1 MERNSRRRNWN
12 QWRVVCGGG
21 DSGVGFGNGG
31 SGIGSSSDDNNSNS
45 NSKNNCSVTGYVCV
59 CVGGSKQEM
68 HACIKRN
75 QTLLVGQD
83 SLALSIFLDLT
94 RICTILHL
102 SCRYQ

>member
-1 MERNSRRRNWN
+1 M
-12 QWRVVCGGG
+12 CGGG
-21 DSGVGFGNGG
+21 DSGGGGGGGNGG
-31 SGIGSSSDDNNSNS
+31 SGIGSGSDDDNSNS
-45 NSKNNCSVTGYVCV
+45 NCSVTGYVCVCV

-68 HACIKRN
+68 HVFIKRN
-75 QTLLVGQD
+75 QTLLLGQD